1 MRRTVFCV
9 FYTHPANMIKNGGTG
24 FPTLLHG
31 VFDSLQK
38 ARDYIDGER
47 EVIARYLDD
56 EEDDYKNDLMT
67 LSFEI
72 KDRVLQ

>member
-9 FYTHPANMIKNGGTG
+9 FYTHPSNMIKNGGHG
-24 FPTLLHG
+24 FSVLHAI
-31 VFDSLQK
+31 FDSLQK

-47 EVIARYLDD
+47 EVIFRYLDD
-56 EEDDYKNDLMT
+56 DDREYKNDLWT

-72 KDRVLQ
+72 IEKVLQ

>member
-1 MRRTVFCV
+1 MRQTVFCV
-9 FYTHPANMIKNGGTG
+9 FYTHPSNMIKNGGHG
-24 FPTLLHG
+24 FSALHAI
-31 VFDSLQK
+31 FDSLQK

-47 EVIARYLDD
+47 EAITKMLDY

-72 KDRVLQ
+72 KERVLQ